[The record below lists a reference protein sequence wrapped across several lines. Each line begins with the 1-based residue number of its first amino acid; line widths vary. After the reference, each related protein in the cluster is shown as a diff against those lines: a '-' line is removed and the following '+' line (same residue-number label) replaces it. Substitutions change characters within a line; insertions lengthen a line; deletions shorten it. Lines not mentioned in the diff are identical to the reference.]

1 MRAAA
6 EFSIVYNALISSM
19 SSELDE
25 SLSGLNILSE
35 LKFPQNM
42 RGNLE
47 TLPCL
52 TATGADF
59 ETIEILHCK
68 KGTGKFTCEIAV
80 LEPATITSYVKLLPI
95 VYEDVSIHIPANSF
109 CCKRSGYQ

>member
-1 MRAAA
+1 MKFCHKNNLRLLKL
-6 EFSIVYNALISSM
+6 LISSM

-35 LKFPQNM
+35 LKFPQTM

-47 TLPCL
+47 TLSCL

-68 KGTGKFTCEIAV
+68 KATGKFV
-80 LEPATITSYVKLLPI
+80 LLP
-95 VYEDVSIHIPANSF
+95 
-109 CCKRSGYQ
+109 